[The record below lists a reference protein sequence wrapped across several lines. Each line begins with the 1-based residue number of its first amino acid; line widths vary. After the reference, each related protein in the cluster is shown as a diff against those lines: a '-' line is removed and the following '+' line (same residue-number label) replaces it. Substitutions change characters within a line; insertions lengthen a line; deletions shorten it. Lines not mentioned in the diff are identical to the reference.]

1 MSTADDRFLHDVM
14 CCFCVTQGPP
24 LREHSFR
31 VGLKLE
37 ILHPTIPCAICP
49 GTVFRIINK
58 YYFIATVSLT
68 CHLLRHRPL
77 FVLTRTLPLAA
88 IFSIALTT
96 SQINRVLFTYGEH
109 CFQPNQK
116 KFPGSGMQLIWKG
129 IANVCE
135 GVMPSTSA
143 TAARTTRQ
151 SVSKDVYC

>member
-14 CCFCVTQGPP
+14 CCFCVNQRPP

-77 FVLTRTLPLAA
+77 FVLARTLPLAE

-96 SQINRVLFTYGEH
+96 SQIDKGFVHLRGALFSTKPKEISRFGDATNLEGD
-109 CFQPNQK
+109 CQRLCISLLTQPE
-116 KFPGSGMQLIWKG
+116 I
-129 IANVCE
+129 
-135 GVMPSTSA
+135 
-143 TAARTTRQ
+143 
-151 SVSKDVYC
+151 D